1 MPTYSEK
8 VIHNA
13 WQSPVSVLYLTKMK
27 TKWTSYNE
35 QQRNLT
41 LQADINRMNKQSR
54 YMEWIIAACVGASIA
69 LTFVI
74 AHQMIVT
81 EWTW

>member
-41 LQADINRMNKQSR
+41 LQADINRMNKQGR

>member
-54 YMEWIIAACVGASIA
+54 YMEWIISACVGASLA
-69 LTFVI
+69 LGFVLI
-74 AHQMIVT
+74 HQIFFV
-81 EWTW
+81 

>member
-13 WQSPVSVLYLTKMK
+13 WQSPASVLHLIKMK

-41 LQADINRMNKQSR
+41 LEADINRMDKQSR
-54 YMEWIIAACVGASIA
+54 YMEWIISACVGASLA
-69 LTFVI
+69 LGFVLI
-74 AHQMIVT
+74 HQIFFV
-81 EWTW
+81 

>member
-41 LQADINRMNKQSR
+41 LQADINRMDKQAR
-54 YMEWIIAACVGASIA
+54 YMEWIISACVGASLA
-69 LTFVI
+69 LGFVLI
-74 AHQMIVT
+74 HQIFFV
-81 EWTW
+81 

>member
-1 MPTYSEK
+1 MPSYSEK

-13 WQSPVSVLYLTKMK
+13 WQITVPVLSLIKMK

-41 LQADINRMNKQSR
+41 LQADINRMDKQSR
-54 YMEWIIAACVGASIA
+54 YMEWIISACVGASLA
-69 LTFVI
+69 LGFVLI
-74 AHQMIVT
+74 HQIFFV
-81 EWTW
+81 

>member
-1 MPTYSEK
+1 M
-8 VIHNA
+8 
-13 WQSPVSVLYLTKMK
+13 LYLTKMK

-41 LQADINRMNKQSR
+41 LQADINRTEKHIR
-54 YMEWIIAACVGASIA
+54 WCEWIIAACLGASIA
-69 LTFVI
+69 LAFVI

>member
-1 MPTYSEK
+1 MPSYSEK

-13 WQSPVSVLYLTKMK
+13 WQITVPVLSLIKMK

-41 LQADINRMNKQSR
+41 LEADINRMDKQSR
-54 YMEWIIAACVGASIA
+54 YMEWIISACVGASLA
-69 LTFVI
+69 LGFVLI
-74 AHQMIVT
+74 HQIFFV
-81 EWTW
+81 